1 MRIGV
6 GLPAM
11 VPGTRGADLLGW
23 AVTAEARGFSTLGV
37 LDRIVYPNHEPLT
50 TLAVAAGATRRIRLS
65 TTVLLGATRNPAVL
79 AKQAA
84 TLHELSGGRLELG
97 LAAGGRRD
105 DFDVTGTSFTR
116 RGRNLDELI
125 TTLRRTWRD
134 GEIGPT
140 PATPPP
146 VLLGGHSEA
155 AMRRAA
161 ASADGWISGSGSA
174 EPDADRL
181 TRLRKAW
188 AEAGRTDEPRLVALA
203 YFALG
208 PDGSTLARAYLGG
221 CYRGMGRYAER
232 VIGETLLTREA
243 LASTA
248 AEYADAGCQE
258 LVLFPCSAELRQLDL
273 LTEALSG
280 TGLLGEGL
288 S

>member
-125 TTLRRTWRD
+125 TTLRRTWGD

-140 PATPPP
+140 PAAPPP

-161 ASADGWISGSGSA
+161 AIADGWISGSGSA
-174 EPDADRL
+174 EPYADRL

-232 VIGETLLTREA
+232 VVGETLLTREA
-243 LASTA
+243 LARTA

>member
-50 TLAVAAGATRRIRLS
+50 ALAVAAGATRRIRLS
-65 TTVLLGATRNPAVL
+65 TTVLLGATRTPAVL

-116 RGRNLDELI
+116 RGRHLDELI

-146 VLLGGHSEA
+146 VLVGGHSEA

-174 EPDADRL
+174 EPYADRL

-188 AEAGRTDEPRLVALA
+188 ADAGRTDEPRLVALA

-208 PDGSTLARAYLGG
+208 PDGGTLARTYLGG
-221 CYRGMGRYAER
+221 CYRGMGRYTER

-243 LASTA
+243 LARTA

>member
-79 AKQAA
+79 AKEAA

-161 ASADGWISGSGSA
+161 AIADGWISGSGSA
-174 EPDADRL
+174 EPYADRL

-208 PDGSTLARAYLGG
+208 PDGSTQARAYLGG

-243 LASTA
+243 LARTA
-248 AEYADAGCQE
+248 AEYADAGCHE
-258 LVLFPCSAELRQLDL
+258 LVLFPCSAGLGQLDL

-280 TGLLGEGL
+280 TGLLDAGL

>member
-11 VPGTRGADLLGW
+11 VPGASGADVLDW
-23 AVTAEARGFSTLGV
+23 ATTAEARDFSTLGV

-50 TLAVAAGATRRIRLS
+50 TLAVAAGATRRIRLT
-65 TTVLLGATRNPAVL
+65 TTVLLGATRSPTVL

-116 RGRNLDELI
+116 RGRNLDELV

-140 PATPPP
+140 PAAPPP
-146 VLLGGHSEA
+146 VLVGGHSEA

-161 ASADGWISGSGSA
+161 GLADGWISGSGSA
-174 EPDADRL
+174 EPYADRL
-181 TRLRKAW
+181 TRLHKAW

-208 PDGSTLARAYLGG
+208 PDGSALARDYLGG

-232 VIGETLLTREA
+232 VIGETLLTRDA
-243 LASTA
+243 LARTA
-248 AEYADAGCQE
+248 AEYAGAGCQE
-258 LVLFPCSAELRQLDL
+258 LVLFPCSADLRQLDL
-273 LTEALSG
+273 LTDALHG
-280 TGLLGEGL
+280 AGLLGAGP

>member
-11 VPGTRGADLLGW
+11 VPGASGADVLDW
-23 AVTAEARGFSTLGV
+23 ATTAEARDFSTLGV

-50 TLAVAAGATRRIRLS
+50 TLAVAAGATRRIRLT
-65 TTVLLGATRNPAVL
+65 TTVLLGATRSPAVL

-116 RGRNLDELI
+116 RGRNLDELV

-140 PATPPP
+140 PAAPPP
-146 VLLGGHSEA
+146 VLVGGHSEA

-161 ASADGWISGSGSA
+161 GLADGWISGSGSA
-174 EPDADRL
+174 EPYADRL
-181 TRLRKAW
+181 TRLHKAW

-208 PDGSTLARAYLGG
+208 PDGSALAREYLGG

-232 VIGETLLTREA
+232 VIGETLLTRDA
-243 LASTA
+243 LARTA
-248 AEYADAGCQE
+248 AEYAGAGCQE
-258 LVLFPCSAELRQLDL
+258 LVLFPCSADLRQLDL
-273 LTEALSG
+273 LTDALHG
-280 TGLLGEGL
+280 AGLLGAGP

>member
-11 VPGTRGADLLGW
+11 VPGASGADVLDW
-23 AVTAEARGFSTLGV
+23 ARTAEARNFSTLGV

-50 TLAVAAGATRRIRLS
+50 TLAVAAGATRRIRLT
-65 TTVLLGATRNPAVL
+65 TTVLLGATRSPAVL

-105 DFDVTGTSFTR
+105 DFDVTGTAFTR
-116 RGRNLDELI
+116 RGRNLDELV
-125 TTLRRTWRD
+125 TTLRRTWGA

-140 PATPPP
+140 PAAPPP
-146 VLLGGHSEA
+146 VLIGGHSEA

-161 ASADGWISGSGSA
+161 GLADGWISGSGSA
-174 EPDADRL
+174 EPYADRL

-208 PDGSTLARAYLGG
+208 PDGSALARDYLGG

-232 VIGETLLTREA
+232 VVGETLLTRGA
-243 LASTA
+243 LARTA
-248 AEYADAGCQE
+248 AEYAGAGCQE
-258 LVLFPCSAELRQLDL
+258 LVLFPCSADLRQLDR
-273 LTEALSG
+273 LTDALSG
-280 TGLLGEGL
+280 AGLLGA

>member
-125 TTLRRTWRD
+125 TTVRRTWRD

-155 AMRRAA
+155 AVRRAA
-161 ASADGWISGSGSA
+161 AIADGWISGSGSA
-174 EPDADRL
+174 EPYADRL
-181 TRLRKAW
+181 TRLRKA
-188 AEAGRTDEPRLVALA
+188 
-203 YFALG
+203 
-208 PDGSTLARAYLGG
+208 
-221 CYRGMGRYAER
+221 
-232 VIGETLLTREA
+232 
-243 LASTA
+243 
-248 AEYADAGCQE
+248 
-258 LVLFPCSAELRQLDL
+258 
-273 LTEALSG
+273 
-280 TGLLGEGL
+280 
-288 S
+288 